1 MFCAVKYKTMENKSF
16 IADIEQSIIKHW
28 GRPALSDYKSGP
40 IPFSQVGE
48 RIARLHILFEQCG
61 IQQGDHIAICGRNCS
76 AWAIS
81 FFAILSYGAIAVPLL
96 HEFKPQQVEH
106 LVNHSDCKF
115 AILGDIVWEG
125 VDADNFFDVNAV
137 LLMQGFQLV
146 YCKNTKYQQAFD
158 NLQKLFKKKYPNGFS
173 VKNVKYRREKPNDLA
188 LINYTS
194 GTTSASKGVMIPYR
208 ALIGNQ
214 IFADRVITDLNEYSN
229 SICMLPMA
237 HMYGMSYEL
246 ITEFRRGTHIHFLS
260 RIPSPKVVA
269 QALAEVKPDI
279 IISVPLIIE
288 KIYKTKLKPFLDKRL
303 TKTLLRIPSID
314 KMLLTRIQR
323 ELHTAFGE
331 NFYEVIIGGAAM
343 NQEVEAFLKKIGFR
357 YTIGYGMT
365 ECAPII
371 CYADWKETKV
381 GSCGKAVDEMEVKI
395 DSPDPTKIPGEI
407 LTRGVNVMLG
417 YYKNEEETHKVLQDG
432 WLHTGDLGIMDKD
445 GYVFIKGRKK
455 NMILSSNGQNIY
467 PEELE
472 DKLNSMEYVNEA
484 LVIEKEG
491 KITALVNLD
500 YDKLDRD
507 GVGRDSYNV
516 ILEQIRKDTNAELPA
531 YEQIAQIFN
540 QAEEFEKTPKRSIK
554 RYMYS
559 HKGL

>member
-1 MFCAVKYKTMENKSF
+1 MENNSF
-16 IADIEQSIIKHW
+16 IADIEQSIINHW

-40 IPFSQVGE
+40 VTFSQVGE

-61 IQQGDHIAICGRNCS
+61 INQGDHIALCGRNCA
-76 AWAIS
+76 AWAVS
-81 FFAILSYGAIAVPLL
+81 YFAILSYGAVAVPLL

-106 LVNHSDCKF
+106 LVNHSDCKLI
-115 AILGDIVWEG
+115 ILGDVVWEG
-125 VDADNFFDVNAV
+125 VDADNMPDIHAV
-137 LLMQGFQLV
+137 IVMQGFQLV
-146 YCKNTKYQQAFD
+146 YCKDEKYQKAFD
-158 NLQKLFKKKYPNGFS
+158 NLSKLFKKKYPQGFS
-173 VKNVKYRREKPNDLA
+173 AKNVKYRRENPDDLA

-194 GTTSASKGVMIPYR
+194 GTTSASKGVMIPYK

-214 IFADRVITDLNEYSN
+214 IFADRVITNLDEHSN

-237 HMYGMSYEL
+237 HMYGMAFEL

-260 RIPSPKVVA
+260 RVPSPKIVA

-288 KIYKTKLKPFLDKRL
+288 KIYKTKLKPVLDKRL
-303 TKTLLRIPSID
+303 TKTLLRTPYID
-314 KMLLTRIQR
+314 KMLLSRIQK

-331 NFYEVIIGGAAM
+331 NFYEVIIGGAAI
-343 NQEVEAFLKKIGFR
+343 NQEVEAFLKKVGFR

-371 CYADWKETKV
+371 CYSDWKDTKV
-381 GSCGKAVDEMEVKI
+381 GSCGKAVNEMEVRI
-395 DSPDPTKIPGEI
+395 DSPDPEHIPGEI
-407 LTRGVNVMLG
+407 IVRGDNVMSG
-417 YYKNEEETHKVLQDG
+417 YYKNEEETSKVIIDG
-432 WLHTGDLGIMDKD
+432 WMHTGDLGIMDKD
-445 GYVFIKGRKK
+445 GYLFIKGRKK

-500 YDKLDRD
+500 LDKLDRD
-507 GVGRDSYNV
+507 KIDRTEYDNV
-516 ILEQIRKDTNAELPA
+516 LEQIRKDTNAELPA
-531 YEQIAQIFN
+531 YEQIAQIFI

-559 HKGL
+559 HK

>member
-1 MFCAVKYKTMENKSF
+1 MENKSF
-16 IADIEQSIIKHW
+16 IADIEQSIINHW

-40 IPFSQVGE
+40 ITFSQVGE

-61 IQQGDHIAICGRNCS
+61 IKQGDHIALCGRNCA

-81 FFAILSYGAIAVPLL
+81 YFAVLSYGAVAVPLL
-96 HEFKPQQVEH
+96 HEFKAQQVEH
-106 LVNHSDCKF
+106 LVNHSDCKLV
-115 AILGDIVWEG
+115 ILGDVVWEG
-125 VDADNFFDVNAV
+125 VDADNLPDVNAV
-137 LLMQGFQLV
+137 IVMQGFQLV
-146 YCKNTKYQQAFD
+146 HCKDDKYKQAFD
-158 NLQKLFKKKYPNGFS
+158 NLNKLFKKKYPQGFS
-173 VKNVKYRREKPNDLA
+173 VKNVKYRRENPDDLA

-214 IFADRVITDLNEYSN
+214 IFADRVLPHLNQYSN

-237 HMYGMSYEL
+237 HMYGMAFEL
-246 ITEFRRGTHIHFLS
+246 ITEFRKGTHIHFLT
-260 RIPSPKVVA
+260 RVPSPKIVA
-269 QALAEVKPDI
+269 EAFAEVKPDI

-288 KIYKTKLKPFLDKRL
+288 KIYKTKLKPILDKRL
-303 TKTLLRIPSID
+303 TKTLLRTPYID
-314 KMLLTRIQR
+314 KMLLSRIQK

-331 NFYEVIIGGAAM
+331 NFYEVIIGGAAL
-343 NQEVEAFLKKIGFR
+343 NLEVEAFLKKVGFR

-371 CYADWKETKV
+371 CYSDWKDTKV
-381 GSCGKAVDEMEVKI
+381 GSCGKAVEEMEVKI
-395 DSPDPTKIPGEI
+395 DSPDPQNIPGEI
-407 LTRGVNVMLG
+407 LTRGINLMLG
-417 YYKNEEETHKVLQDG
+417 YYKNEEETSKIIIDG
-432 WLHTGDLGIMDKD
+432 WLHTGDLAVMDKD

-455 NMILSSNGQNIY
+455 NMILSANGQNIY
-467 PEELE
+467 PEEIE

-484 LVIEKEG
+484 LVIEREG
-491 KITALVNLD
+491 KITALINLD
-500 YDKLDRD
+500 LDKLDRD
-507 GVGRDSYNV
+507 KIDRNKFDE

-531 YEQIAQIFN
+531 YEQIAQIFI

-559 HKGL
+559 HKML